1 MMIFPPSRILRS
13 LAFAFAFA
21 FAFAVSLLVSGQ
33 VFGENA
39 EGDGKSKPEK
49 MKEKERFRDKGEAAR
64 LELWESLSEE
74 QREKLKQALRDVWTD
89 PAVIA
94 AREEVKQAGDA
105 YQEAIKAAVS
115 RADPSVAE
123 VMTRIQ
129 RSNSGM
135 AHEHIWGR
143 PPMAMGPAGKGMA
156 QPPHGQGPPEK
167 GGPGARRGFD
177 DQIKPPGF
185 LDNLPPEA
193 RAKFRKAEES
203 AMASEVVKA
212 ARAEL
217 DKISEEDEAL
227 RRKRLEAHRRLRKIT
242 IDEMERIDPSIAEIR
257 KKLPGE
263 DRKDGARP
271 EGVKKDEPKVE
282 PSPEAAA
289 SAPDAP
295 KSE

>member
-1 MMIFPPSRILRS
+1 MIFPPSRILRS
-13 LAFAFAFA
+13 LALALC
-21 FAFAVSLLVSGQ
+21 LLVTGQ
-33 VFGENA
+33 VFGEKA
-39 EGDGKSKPEK
+39 EGDGKDKADKP
-49 MKEKERFRDKGEAAR
+49 KERFRDKGEAAR

-74 QREKLKQALRDVWTD
+74 QREKLRQALREVWTD

-123 VMTRIQ
+123 VMARIQ

-143 PPMAMGPAGKGMA
+143 PPVPMGQGGKGMP
-156 QPPHGQGPPEK
+156 QPPHGPGSPEK
-167 GGPGARRGFD
+167 GGPGSRRVFD

-185 LDNLPPEA
+185 LDKLPPEE
-193 RAKFRKAEES
+193 RAKFRKAEET
-203 AMASEVVKA
+203 AMESEVVKA

-217 DKISEEDEAL
+217 DKIREEDEAL

-242 IDEMERIDPSIAEIR
+242 IDEMERLDPSIAEIR
-257 KKLPGE
+257 KSLPGE

-271 EGVKKDEPKVE
+271 EGTKKDEPEAE

-295 KSE
+295 KPE